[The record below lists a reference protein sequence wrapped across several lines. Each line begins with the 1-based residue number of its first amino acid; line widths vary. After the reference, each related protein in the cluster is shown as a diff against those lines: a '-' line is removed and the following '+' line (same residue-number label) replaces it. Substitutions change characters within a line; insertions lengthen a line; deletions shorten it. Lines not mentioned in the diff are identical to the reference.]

1 MAKVLLNNI
10 DHQDLRLI
18 TRGGREFGDSVNQVL
33 VFPTEFEL
41 AQREFPIIF
50 RPDGDGRLRPVALLG
65 LDRDENLF
73 LGSDDTWQC
82 DYVPALLQS
91 GPFAIASAGANN
103 GDPDLQVLIDP
114 DHPRLSR
121 TDGAPLFLEHGGN
134 APVLDKLLG
143 VLRAAYLGHQLLDP
157 LVVALNTAGLL
168 RPFDLH
174 LQVGPDRAYA
184 ISDAQTIDRERLA
197 SLMAEDLAALHH
209 GGFLQSAFMIAA
221 SLGNLQRLVDRKS
234 ARLPTTQRTVAA

>member
-18 TRGGREFGDSVNQVL
+18 TRGGREFGGSVNQVL

-41 AQREFPIIF
+41 VQRDFPIIF
-50 RPDGDGRLRPVALLG
+50 RPDGDGRMRPVALLG

-73 LGSDDTWQC
+73 LGSGGTWQC
-82 DYVPALLQS
+82 GYVPALLQS
-91 GPFAIASAGANN
+91 GPFAIATSGTTK
-103 GDPDLQVLIDP
+103 GDADLQVLIDP

-121 TDGAPLFLEHGGN
+121 TEGAPLFLEHGGN
-134 APVLDKLLG
+134 APMLDKLLG
-143 VLRAAYLGHQLLDP
+143 VLRAAYVGHQLLDP
-157 LVVALNTAGLL
+157 LIEALNKAGLL
-168 RPFDLH
+168 RPFDLQ

-197 SLMAEDLAALHH
+197 GLMADELAALHH

-221 SLGNLQRLVDRKS
+221 SIGNLQRLVDRKS
-234 ARLPTTQRTVAA
+234 ARLATLEGTVAA